1 MGSMQASEF
10 ASLVAEGNLD
20 LISALTWHHGS
31 NHYPP
36 VLHMMDAAQEAIEA
50 ANEGDWERM
59 INLPAGLRWRGETEA
74 PVAEIVSGFHLES
87 FISQEDDSAPS

>member
-1 MGSMQASEF
+1 MGRLQASEF
-10 ASLVAEGNLD
+10 AHLVAEGNLD
-20 LISALTWHHGS
+20 LIPALTWHLGS

-50 ANEGDWERM
+50 ARDEDWERM

-74 PVAEIVSGFHLES
+74 PASAIVEGFHLEE
-87 FISQEDDSAPS
+87 FVQ